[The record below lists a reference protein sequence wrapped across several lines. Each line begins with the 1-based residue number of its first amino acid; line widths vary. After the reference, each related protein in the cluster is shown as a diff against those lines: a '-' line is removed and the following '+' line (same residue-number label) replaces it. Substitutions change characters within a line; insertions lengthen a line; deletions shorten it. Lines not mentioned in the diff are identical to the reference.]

1 MKKTLLVSCLVLGLL
16 VGCNTG
22 NTKTDEEVTVTTGQI
37 IAEEQLDLNSEVDFI
52 FYNDVV
58 YALSE
63 EKELELTKEKLDE
76 VGKIETHYTSEVD
89 TSLLSATK
97 LDEGSTVYAI
107 DDSMTTLVVD
117 QGNELKAYEAIPE
130 G

>member
-58 YALSE
+58 YVLSE

-76 VGKIETHYTSEVD
+76 VGKIETQYTSDVD

-117 QGNELKAYEAIPE
+117 QGNELKAYEVIPE

>member
-76 VGKIETHYTSEVD
+76 VGKIETQYTSEVD
-89 TSLLSATK
+89 NSLLSATK

>member
-1 MKKTLLVSCLVLGLL
+1 MTKTLLVSCLVLALL

-22 NTKTDEEVTVTTGQI
+22 NTKTDEEVTVATGQI

-58 YALSE
+58 YVLSE

-76 VGKIETHYTSEVD
+76 VGKIETQYTSDVD

>member
-1 MKKTLLVSCLVLGLL
+1 MKKTLLVSCLILGLL

-22 NTKTDEEVTVTTGQI
+22 NTKTDEGVTITTGQI

-58 YALSE
+58 YVLSE

-76 VGKIETHYTSEVD
+76 VGKIETQYTSEVD
-89 TSLLSATK
+89 NSLLSATK